1 MSSEVIY
8 VEKGAVTAIAK
19 ELGCC
24 TMTVCHALKG
34 RGKGHSKLKKMIRR
48 IARERYA
55 GSDHR
60 KEVKRGERIVVPQG
74 ANIAIA
80 MNMGV
85 NIVTVRKALKGYAN
99 TALARRIREEALK
112 NFGGKRVDA
121 EGKFLDGVSFWGD
134 TMVQKFGS
142 GIELVANRRTG
153 EVKIYRKKKLIDS
166 ALDPT
171 IEVLMAMQEKAMRM
185 AEEKET
191 ENA

>member
-8 VEKGAVTAIAK
+8 VAKGAVTAIAK

-55 GSDHR
+55 GSDQR

-121 EGKFLDGVSFWGD
+121 EGKFLDGAGCACRARRPRSGD
-134 TMVQKFGS
+134 RFRRFHGCAAGLRHAASGPYPRHRASRARAGHSRPQK
-142 GIELVANRRTG
+142 
-153 EVKIYRKKKLIDS
+153 
-166 ALDPT
+166 ALPADR
-171 IEVLMAMQEKAMRM
+171 QRCKR
-185 AEEKET
+185 
-191 ENA
+191 